1 MDLKLPALPTAL
13 AEVIQI
19 QRASTPD
26 INRLVEIIEK
36 DPALALY
43 VLRQVNSAYYG
54 LRKQVSQINRAVTL
68 LGSKRVC
75 NLVLAA
81 ALKQTFSNVRGPTAK
96 AVYQHILKTSIAT
109 AVFAR
114 DLADLLNLS
123 SSDTGFTAGLLHQ
136 VGRLA
141 LLYNVSDQ
149 YVPLWYKRV
158 PPRQH
163 MTLVAPTLQAE
174 QARFDTDYLK
184 LGATALKRW
193 GLPDEF
199 ATIMRRIRT
208 LETVVA
214 SPVQILPLIVA
225 IGRAVAESLFEPP
238 GYGSYGQ
245 YAVNGRPLLLKKLAA
260 SRHLDVATLDDFLDR
275 RRDDVQQYAQ
285 SLIHQV

>member
-26 INRLVEIIEK
+26 TDRLVEIIEK

-81 ALKQTFSNVRGPTAK
+81 ALKQTFSNVKGPTAK

-109 AVFAR
+109 AVFSR
-114 DLADLLNLS
+114 DLADLLHLS
-123 SSDTGFTAGLLHQ
+123 SSETGFTAGLLHQ

-149 YVPLWYKRV
+149 YVPLWYKRI
-158 PPRQH
+158 PPKQR
-163 MTLVAPTLQAE
+163 MTLTAPTLQAE
-174 QARFDTDYLK
+174 QARFGTDYLK
-184 LGATALKRW
+184 LGAIALKRW
-193 GLPDEF
+193 RLPDEF
-199 ATIMRRIRT
+199 AAILHRIRT
-208 LETVVA
+208 LDKVVA
-214 SPVQILPLIVA
+214 SPVRILPLIVA
-225 IGRAVAESLFEPP
+225 IGRSVAEGLFEPP
-238 GYGSYGQ
+238 DYGSFAM
-245 YAVNGRPLLLKKLAA
+245 YAVNGRPMLLEKLAD
-260 SRHLDVATLDDFLDR
+260 SRHLDVATLDDFLDGR
-275 RRDDVQQYAQ
+275 REDVQQYTQ